1 MKTIDELLASLQEE
15 NCPATIAGPL
25 AALWHDAKG
34 DWQAAHRLLQND
46 ADAGGDSAW
55 VHAYL
60 HRKEPDLANANYWYH
75 RAGRTVPDSNLDQEW
90 RDIASALLER

>member
-25 AALWHDAKG
+25 AALWHEAKG
-34 DWQAAHRLLQND
+34 DWHAAHRLLQND
-46 ADAGGDSAW
+46 AGGDGAW

-60 HRKEPDLANANYWYH
+60 HRKEPDLPNANHWYR
-75 RAGRTVPDSNLDQEW
+75 RANRTMPDSTLQQEW